1 MSYFSEASRSVS
13 DLGERGAV
21 LIALWGGIV
30 GGSVDISYC
39 HFNYFGLSIDLGS
52 ILRLR
57 EEYRIR
63 ELG

>member
-1 MSYFSEASRSVS
+1 MS
-13 DLGERGAV
+13 DLGARGAE
-21 LIALWGGIV
+21 LIELSGGIV
-30 GGSVDISYC
+30 GGRVDISYC
-39 HFNYFGLSIDLGS
+39 HFNSFGLSIDLGS